1 MREEGKGSGAYAE
14 FSCISYDYIYTVKM
28 TQMYITHT
36 HTYTAGFDY
45 VPTTTELTFQ
55 PGTTSV
61 CGSVGQ
67 VKDDIIVEGAESF
80 SLLLSSQ
87 NNRVL
92 IPQNTAQVTIE
103 DNDGMCNSCLT
114 QTFWEGRR
122 KDACGRGISC
132 VCAEM

>member
-1 MREEGKGSGAYAE
+1 MLNFHG
-14 FSCISYDYIYTVKM
+14 CISYDYIYTVKIPQ
-28 TQMYITHT
+28 TYITHTHTHT

-67 VKDDIIVEGAESF
+67 VNDDVIVEGAEFF

-92 IPQNTAQVTIE
+92 IQQNTAQVTIE
-103 DNDGMCNSCLT
+103 DNDGRCSITPCFLQKLVIFSPPLHVCT
-114 QTFWEGRR
+114 
-122 KDACGRGISC
+122 ISEW
-132 VCAEM
+132 VPVV